1 MALTITDANA
11 QEIIG
16 SGKTVKI
23 DFWATWCGPCMAM
36 APVID
41 ELAKEYEGRAIVGK
55 YNVDEENDFC
65 TENGVR
71 SLPTLLFFKDGQ
83 KTALR
88 LVGGQKADAIRAK
101 IDELIAL

>member
-1 MALTITDANA
+1 MAFTFTDAN
-11 QEIIG
+11 
-16 SGKTVKI
+16 VKETI
-23 DFWATWCGPCMAM
+23 ATGQ
-36 APVID
+36 PVID

>member
-1 MALTITDANA
+1 M
-11 QEIIG
+11 
-16 SGKTVKI
+16 
-23 DFWATWCGPCMAM
+23 
-36 APVID
+36 
-41 ELAKEYEGRAIVGK
+41 
-55 YNVDEENDFC
+55 DEENDFC